1 RVDDPLA
8 EAAHD
13 FGAADERVVVVD
25 GGGACSPSRG
35 GCGVVGKAGGDGL
48 VPPGG
53 FVLGGPRGFP
63 PVGEEFF
70 VGEEHE
76 HGDDHFGGGDAAVV
90 SGPAG
95 GVADAFVPGD
105 DDAAASGEHSVAGD
119 EDFPVVGGAGAVAG
133 GFPVTGFAVFVAV
146 PHVAVVGDEDDG
158 PVGAVRGVEEGAE
171 FPDAVD
177 PPGRGVAF
185 PAGGGGVVDAVAVD
199 GDDLFGVVDGR
210 LDVGGQPVPGAGR
223 EFPLLEEGAG
233 AGSGGGFP
241 PEGGESGAFV
251 ALPA

>member
-1 RVDDPLA
+1 
-8 EAAHD
+8 
-13 FGAADERVVVVD
+13 
-25 GGGACSPSRG
+25 
-35 GCGVVGKAGGDGL
+35 
-48 VPPGG
+48 
-53 FVLGGPRGFP
+53 P

-185 PAGGGGVVDAVAVD
+185 PAGGEGVVDDVEDD

-210 LDVGGQPVPGAGR
+210 LDVGGQPVPGAGG
-223 EFPLLEEGAG
+223 EFPLVEEGAG

-251 ALPA
+251 ALPAGGEGAAQQGGPRAGGDGRQGGECSFPSPVAAGDFDELSAGGDVFPELHGDFGAHPVEQD